1 VGTPDLTNKTILK
14 VLLSEIISTKEF
26 HLSGKLK
33 IFKVAIL
40 KKIQNIVKK
49 KVLCSAEKGSVIWA
63 EPNSRCSAE
72 QFCQTKRSVSHYIA
86 GICFKM

>member
-1 VGTPDLTNKTILK
+1 MGTPDLTNKTILK

-63 EPNSRCSAE
+63 ELNSRSLAA
-72 QFCQTKRSVSHYIA
+72 QFCRTELSVGH
-86 GICFKM
+86 